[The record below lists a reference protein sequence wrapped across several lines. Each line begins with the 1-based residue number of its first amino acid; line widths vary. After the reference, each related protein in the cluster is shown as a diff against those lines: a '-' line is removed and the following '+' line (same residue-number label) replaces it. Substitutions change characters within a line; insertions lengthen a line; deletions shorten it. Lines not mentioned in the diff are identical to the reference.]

1 MAASGSLE
9 AAQTLYQQIELEVRA
24 MDMSDLR
31 YGLAA
36 SQVGRLEQEFKLGNV
51 AQAAL
56 DSAQVG
62 LKQSHAQSINA
73 RAVFLSRW
81 SEFVSLA
88 GADPVLTQLTSRHDR
103 EKR

>member
-1 MAASGSLE
+1 VS
-9 AAQTLYQQIELEVRA
+9 
-24 MDMSDLR
+24 
-31 YGLAA
+31 
-36 SQVGRLEQEFKLGNV
+36 
-51 AQAAL
+51 
-56 DSAQVG
+56 

-88 GADPVLTQLTSRHDR
+88 GADPVLNQLTSRHDR